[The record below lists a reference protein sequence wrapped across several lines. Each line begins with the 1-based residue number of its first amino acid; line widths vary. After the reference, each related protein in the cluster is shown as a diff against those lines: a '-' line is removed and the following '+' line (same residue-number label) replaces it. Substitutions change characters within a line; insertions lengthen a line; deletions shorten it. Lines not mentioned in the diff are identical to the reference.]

1 MLEGYVTVQE
11 IAKKWGVSAR
21 TVQHMCVQGKIKGVA
36 KFGRSWAIPQ
46 DAPKPTDNRMK
57 SGKYVDWRKNL
68 GGKSKE

>member
-11 IAKKWGVSAR
+11 IAKKWGVSSR

-46 DAPKPTDNRMK
+46 DAPNQLTI
-57 SGKYVDWRKNL
+57 G
-68 GGKSKE
+68 